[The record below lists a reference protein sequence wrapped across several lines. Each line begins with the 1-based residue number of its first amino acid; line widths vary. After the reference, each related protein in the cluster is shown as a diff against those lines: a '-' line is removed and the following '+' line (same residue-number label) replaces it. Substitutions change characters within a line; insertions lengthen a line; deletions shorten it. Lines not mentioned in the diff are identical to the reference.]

1 MITTTFVAFLIL
13 AVAVSLVDWRR
24 GWLLALV
31 IGFLQDPTRKI
42 TAGTPVVMTFSIIVI
57 YFAILFSS
65 QATLQRSLRDM
76 RQRYPQLFVAGSL
89 FLVFLLVAAVNGLVT
104 YGIDFWM
111 VPTLSLFIYFM
122 PGPAIVLGYAFAD
135 KEERVFTLFRFYSR
149 VTAVAL
155 IGTPLEYFNVKWAAL
170 GMVAMPEGF
179 IRQLPGVNIRILS
192 GFYRA
197 PDIMGWHAAT
207 LTMIGITMAL
217 RNKNLQTSW
226 PWIATAGW
234 GFTNC
239 MLSGRRKAVYAVAV
253 FAAVLAWRY
262 LRRLT
267 TTQVVSFVLVGAL
280 MGLVVT
286 KMSQSE
292 ESSAYT
298 KGTAV
303 TQEEVFQRLEGGLVE
318 TIEQFGIM
326 GAGLGTATQGV
337 RHLLGRDTNVGW
349 QEGGIGKLAIEVGM
363 PGLLAGVLLATALL
377 TLLYKITT
385 FGDEPDSSQL
395 LRVSL
400 FAIIIANIVNF
411 LVSAQAY
418 SDPVLT
424 LLTAF
429 FLGCMLAK
437 PSFQVRAA
445 PAMPDGRVAL
455 TQRATA

>member
-1 MITTTFVAFLIL
+1 MITIIFVAFLVL
-13 AVAVSLVDWRR
+13 AIAVSLVDWRR
-24 GWLLALV
+24 GWLVALV
-31 IGFLQDPTRKI
+31 VGFLQDPTRKI
-42 TAGTPVVMTFSIIVI
+42 TAGTPVVMTFSIILI
-57 YFAILFSS
+57 YFAILFAS
-65 QATLQRSLRDM
+65 QASLQRSLRDM
-76 RQRYPQLFVAGSL
+76 RQRYPQIFSAGAL
-89 FLVFLLVAAVNGLVT
+89 FLVFLLIAAVNGLVT

-122 PGPAIVLGYAFAD
+122 PAPAVVLGYAFAD
-135 KEERVFTLFRFYSR
+135 KEERVFTLFRFYSL
-149 VTAVAL
+149 VTSIAL

-179 IRQLPGVNIRILS
+179 IRQLPGINIRILS

-207 LTMIGITMAL
+207 LTMIGITMAV

-267 TTQVVSFVLVGAL
+267 TAQVVSFVLVGAL

-292 ESSAYT
+292 ESSVYT

-303 TQEEVFQRLEGGLVE
+303 THEEVFQRLEGGLID
-318 TIEQFGIM
+318 TIDQFGFM

-337 RHLLGRDTNVGW
+337 RHLLGREAAVGW
-349 QEGGIGKLAIEVGM
+349 QEGGVGKLAIELGL
-363 PGLLAGVLLATALL
+363 PGLLAGALLVAVLLS
-377 TLLYKITT
+377 LLYRISS
-385 FGDEPDSSQL
+385 FVDEPDSSQL

-400 FAIIIANIVNF
+400 FAIVVANIVNF

-429 FLGCMLAK
+429 FLGCVLAT
-437 PSFQVRAA
+437 PSFQARAVA
-445 PAMPDGRVAL
+445 ATAEAVAL
-455 TQRATA
+455 TRHVTA